1 MAPLELKFRYSL
13 AKCHANYNYNQRTRH
28 YMNISNIC
36 VFGAALAAASYAPAQ
51 SITEFFTEGDFG
63 FGIRARYEFAEV
75 DGADDSNAL
84 TVKTNLSYKFADQ
97 AGIGGYIDVAD
108 VSALDYGS
116 YNAAGLNGTG
126 GSVIADPETTEVK
139 QAYLSYSNS
148 GATAKLGRQRI
159 IYDNARHI
167 GNVGWRQDEQTYD
180 AFSAAYKGGGFT
192 LNYAYL
198 WEINRIFGENLDWDS
213 DTHLFNAT
221 YSGIENVKFGGYAYL
236 YELDQFGPFDD
247 GVETFGAYVD
257 GKASLDSAVIGY
269 RAEVA
274 TQDQDDDAT
283 YLHLYV
289 DATVSGYTLGAGYEV
304 LGAVDGVNSGT
315 FATPLVTVH
324 KFNGWADY
332 SLPVGTAGFGGSGV
346 EDFYIVFKT
355 KIAGKV
361 PFLAKYHNLESA
373 AGDDFDG
380 QEFDFS
386 AAYKFNGH
394 FTGLLKGAFF
404 DGDSQP
410 DVTRIWT
417 QLQFTY

>member
-1 MAPLELKFRYSL
+1 MKLSK
-13 AKCHANYNYNQRTRH
+13 
-28 YMNISNIC
+28 IC
-36 VFGAALAAASYAPAQ
+36 VTGAALAAASYAPAQ
-51 SITEFFTEGDFG
+51 SITEFFTEGEFG
-63 FGIRARYEFAEV
+63 FGMRARYEFAEV
-75 DGADDSNAL
+75 DGAEDSNAFTL
-84 TVKTNLSYKFADQ
+84 KTNISYKFAEQ
-97 AGIGGYIDVAD
+97 NGIGGFVDIAD
-108 VSALDYGS
+108 VSALDTDAYKVQLGEDLLQGDS
-116 YNAAGLNGTG
+116 GKTM
-126 GSVIADPETTEVK
+126 IADIETTELK
-139 QAYLSYSNS
+139 QAYVSYSGFE
-148 GATAKLGRQRI
+148 GAMFKFGRQRI

-332 SLPVGTAGFGGSGV
+332 SLPVGTAGFGGSGI